1 VSRVETSSQVSAS
14 AGTSASAAAR
24 PRGRRRFWTGRGADL
39 GVKLAGVAVTL
50 LLAELCT
57 RVGILPR
64 RWFPPVSEMYAEFF
78 RLLGA
83 RPLWVEI
90 GRTLSGWAIGLGL
103 GLVLAV
109 PIGMVL
115 GASGTAFR
123 LARVVIEFCRPVPPV
138 ALIPLAVLVYGT
150 GLETKVFLIA
160 FATFWPL
167 LFQTIYGVQDVDPV
181 AYDTARSYGLPAP
194 ARFRTVT
201 LPSATPY
208 IATGLRIAS
217 SIALILA
224 VTAELVVGSPGLG
237 RAIIVAQSAG
247 ATTLMYALIIA
258 TGLLGWI
265 LNAIFQTVER
275 RVLRWHPSQRQEV
288 AR

>member
-1 VSRVETSSQVSAS
+1 MSRVETSSQASAQAETS
-14 AGTSASAAAR
+14 AGTSAGTRPGVRR
-24 PRGRRRFWTGRGADL
+24 PRWTGRDL
-39 GVKLAGVAVTL
+39 GIKLAGVAVTL

-57 RVGILPR
+57 RAGILPR
-64 RWFPPVSEMYAEFF
+64 RWFPPVSEMYVEFF
-78 RLLGA
+78 RLLVA

-90 GRTLSGWAIGLGL
+90 SRTLSGWAIGLGL

-181 AYDTARSYGLPAP
+181 AYDTARSYGLNTP

-224 VTAELVVGSPGLG
+224 VTAELVIGTPGLG
-237 RAIIVAQSAG
+237 RAIIVAQSAD

-265 LNAIFQTVER
+265 LNATFQAVER